1 MISLE
6 QLLDGLE
13 VAVEPLATHAIRR
26 DGSIDCGQMDGPAI
40 HYALRGSGR
49 LEMADGATVGVSART
64 VIVVPP
70 GGRARIVTQDGARR
84 SDVRVACFG
93 IRATY
98 RGSIGLF
105 DHLHEPLVEHVAADD
120 PVRQSFEELLDEV
133 DARRPGCRAMT
144 EALLRRCL
152 IWLLRRFF
160 GRGCELGWL
169 APLEDARLGRAVAAM
184 HERPQHSF
192 TLPELAEVAGMSRS
206 VFAARFSDTL
216 GQSPIEF
223 LKALRLAR
231 AAQLLTRTDLP
242 VKGVAARSG
251 YSSRSSF
258 TRAFV
263 ARHGIAPAAFRAT
276 GRGPLPD
283 VRGPLG
289 QMAS

>member
-49 LEMADGATVGVSART
+49 LEIADGETVGVSART

-70 GGRARIVTQDGARR
+70 GRRARIVTQDGRR
-84 SDVRVACFG
+84 SDVRGACVG

-98 RGSIGLF
+98 RGSVGLF

-133 DARRPGCRAMT
+133 DARRPGCRAMS

-160 GRGCELGWL
+160 GRGRCVGWL

-206 VFAARFSDTL
+206 VFAARFSDSL

-231 AAQLLTRTDLP
+231 AAQLLARTDLP

-276 GRGPLPD
+276 GRGPVPD

>member
-1 MISLE
+1 MITLE
-6 QLLDGLE
+6 QLLDGLD
-13 VAVEPLATHAIRR
+13 VAVEPLAIHAIRH
-26 DGSIDCGQMDGPAI
+26 DGSVDCAQLGGPVI
-40 HYALRGSGR
+40 HYALRGAGR
-49 LEMADGATVGVSART
+49 LEIADGETVGVSPRT

-70 GGRARIVTQDGARR
+70 GRRARIVTPIGPRR
-84 SDVRVACFG
+84 TSADVVVACVG

-98 RGSIGLF
+98 QGSIGLF
-105 DHLHEPLVEHVAADD
+105 DHLHEPLVEQVAADD
-120 PVRQSFEELLDEV
+120 PVRRSFEELLDEV
-133 DARRPGCRAMT
+133 DAHRPGCRAMA

-160 GRGCELGWL
+160 EGDRCRLTWL
-169 APLEDARLGRAVAAM
+169 APLEDTRLGRALAAM
-184 HERPQHSF
+184 HDRPQHSF

-263 ARHGIAPAAFRAT
+263 ARHGIAPAAFRTA
-276 GRGPLPD
+276 GRGMVIAPLP
-283 VRGPLG
+283 R
-289 QMAS
+289 AS